1 MPERGTQPGPD
12 PNPHSSWEK
21 WTERWRDRLRQ
32 RLQRRCRG
40 AVQVRFGQERAEPEI
55 RAFDSPVYLIYNLT
69 CGHRLWVRIR
79 KIKYQIPPWPWICC
93 VAGLTLAWGD
103 QKSRRHWQEHR
114 VRMPPR
120 GLSQEWFQASGE
132 RPSSTCRPNYTPHP
146 DWGTQWRLRRG
157 VVGCCVTSCWGCCLD
172 SIIFCETCNCQ
183 NQFIYIIC
191 KLFLLVFFTS
201 GVVQASILRLPYSS
215 SGLFYCYTHNFHSSF
230 ITIFRGG
237 PSLLPGGSI
246 FSNFSAKDIYS
257 YFLST
262 HTQRIMFCIY

>member
-191 KLFLLVFFTS
+191 KLFLLVFLPQGSSRHQFYVCLTLAVAYFTVTPTIS
-201 GVVQASILRLPYSS
+201 TPLLLLFFGAALLCCLAALSS
-215 SGLFYCYTHNFHSSF
+215 ATFLQKIFTLTSCQHTH
-230 ITIFRGG
+230 RE
-237 PSLLPGGSI
+237 
-246 FSNFSAKDIYS
+246 
-257 YFLST
+257 
-262 HTQRIMFCIY
+262 